1 VEDDQGSDGHTT
13 NFVPSIGSSGPGAP
27 NWQSAYPTVIWT
39 MYRYLGDVGIVQ
51 KHWASLKL
59 YLGYW
64 DGEYVKEEINRKTQ
78 GGSRER
84 VPETGGG

>member
-1 VEDDQGSDGHTT
+1 MEDDQGTDGHTT

-64 DGEYVKEEINRKTQ
+64 DGEYVKEEDIDR
-78 GGSRER
+78 
-84 VPETGGG
+84 